1 MMKKCPKCGSTR
13 VAQILRGMP
22 AYDEEMER
30 QLRNEE
36 LYLGGCCVSDWDPEY
51 HCFACGKD
59 VGSPPILIS
68 KRGTEDYR
76 EIVTEVRFYDGGFF
90 CGADRVDIKKTASGI
105 FVESVSAPIMLAL
118 SGNPDRELTE
128 KQWKKLLDRLFC
140 KLYVHEW
147 KRHYHPDGCV
157 LDGEQWELEIR
168 LTGRRVRRYEGDN
181 AFPPYWKE
189 LQKTFQPFLDEKN
202 SWSDL

>member
-13 VAQILRGMP
+13 VAPILYGMP
-22 AYDEEMER
+22 AFDEEMER
-30 QLRNEE
+30 QLSNEK

-59 VGSPPILIS
+59 VGSPPILLS

-76 EIVTEVRFYDGGFF
+76 DIVTSIRFLDGGFF
-90 CGADRVDIKKTASGI
+90 NGPDEVIIKRTASGAFADI
-105 FVESVSAPIMLAL
+105 LPNLIKGYNGAQRSL
-118 SGNPDRELTE
+118 SE
-128 KQWKKLLDRLFC
+128 KEWKKLLNRLYC

-147 KRHYHPDGCV
+147 KKNYHPDGCV

-168 LTGRRVRRYEGDN
+168 LTGRRVRYYTGDN

-189 LQKTFQPFLDEKN
+189 LMQMFQPFLNERQK
-202 SWSDL
+202 LV